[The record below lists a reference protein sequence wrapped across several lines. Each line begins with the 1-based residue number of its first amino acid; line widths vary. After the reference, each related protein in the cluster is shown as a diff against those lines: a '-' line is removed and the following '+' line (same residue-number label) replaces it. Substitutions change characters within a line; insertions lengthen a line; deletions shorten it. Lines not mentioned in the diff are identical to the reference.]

1 MILSLEINYQND
13 LDVLSFF
20 RVKNAI
26 HADSQLWFSTLQTSL
41 KLKHSVLIIESENA
55 PFPQW
60 NPSRRWDTGD
70 NWCWLHPRALS
81 IISERYP
88 FSFPE
93 FKSFLKDS
101 K

>member
-26 HADSQLWFSTLQTSL
+26 HADSQLWFFTLQASL
-41 KLKHSVLIIESENA
+41 KLKHSVLIIESENT

-88 FSFPE
+88 CSFPE
-93 FKSFLKDS
+93 FKSFLIHS